1 MKLRERATTSSE
13 ARKPGRSIADAE
25 DKKGEKR

>member
-1 MKLRERATTSSE
+1 MKLRERATTSTNGAE
-13 ARKPGRSIADAE
+13 AGPLDCPPE